1 MSPQVAGEGNPRTR
15 VRAGRGRAAVLHVI
29 LLAAFVAVPG
39 AVCAAGTAD
48 LPPVARPGAAADV
61 PARSEQV
68 LRVGRGREFA
78 TIAQAAGVARDGDT
92 IEIDGGD
99 YVKDVAAWPQNRI
112 VLRGV
117 NGTPRLIAD
126 GASSEG
132 KAIWVIKGTDVLV
145 ENVVF
150 IGAKVPGRNG
160 AGIRHEGGK
169 LTVRR
174 CRFERNEI
182 GLLTWNAPTSELEV
196 EGSAF
201 RDNVVTQEPLDI
213 DPGHQI
219 YVGAI
224 ARFSLR
230 ASYVSHGANGHL
242 VKSRARENR
251 IFYNRITDETGFAS
265 YELEFPSGGLAW
277 VVGNLIEQGPRTRN
291 EVMIS
296 FGAEGY
302 RWPRNELYLAHNTLV
317 DRYAAGQFLRV
328 APGAQRVLAV
338 NNLLFGRG
346 TFDPEGGGNVRATA
360 QVFAAPDAFDFRVV
374 AGTLPVGRAVEAGIA
389 HGVPLAP
396 DREYVHPLDTRPLR
410 EPPVT
415 PGALQSLAPADK
427 ARPAGAR

>member
-1 MSPQVAGEGNPRTR
+1 V
-15 VRAGRGRAAVLHVI
+15 
-29 LLAAFVAVPG
+29 G
-39 AVCAAGTAD
+39 AHREFTTIAE
-48 LPPVARPGAAADV
+48 VARY
-61 PARSEQV
+61 
-68 LRVGRGREFA
+68 
-78 TIAQAAGVARDGDT
+78 ARDGDT

-99 YVKDVAAWPQNRI
+99 YVQDVASWPQSRI

-150 IGAKVPGRNG
+150 IGARVPGRNG

-169 LTVRR
+169 LTVRG
-174 CRFERNEI
+174 CHFERNEI
-182 GLLTWNAPTSELEV
+182 GLLTWNAPTSELDV

-213 DPGHQI
+213 DPGHQV

-251 IFYNRITDETGFAS
+251 IFYNRITDETGFAG

-277 VVGNLIEQGPRTRN
+277 VVGNLIEQSARTRN

-317 DRYAAGQFLRV
+317 DRYTGGQFLRV

-338 NNLLFGRG
+338 NNLLLGRG
-346 TFDPEGGGNVRATA
+346 AFDAEGGGNIRATA
-360 QVFAAPDAFDFRVV
+360 QAFAAPDAFDFRPV
-374 AGTLPVGRAVEAGIA
+374 AGAFPVGRAVEAGFA

-396 DREYVHPLDTRPLR
+396 DREYVHPLGTRPLPG
-410 EPPVT
+410 PPVT
-415 PGALQSLAPADK
+415 PGWLQSLVSADTTRSVR
-427 ARPAGAR
+427 AR